1 MRHLSIALASV
12 LIALVAAT
20 AAYAAADNVQGT
32 VEILKGSTVIATY
45 TSAMT
50 PCTATTS
57 ASACE
62 VDVSLGNR
70 DFLRLRRACATHNAV
85 TLQIFSTRSFTCAGD
100 GQFNA
105 RFTGKTYD
113 CSGGTC
119 VATAANP
126 AIWATIVA
134 TQ

>member
-1 MRHLSIALASV
+1 MRLSIALASV
-12 LIALVAAT
+12 LFALVTAT

-57 ASACE
+57 ATACE

-70 DFLRLRRACATHNAV
+70 DFLRMKRACATRNAV
-85 TLQIFSTRSFTCAGD
+85 TLQIFATRSFTCAG
-100 GQFNA
+100 GGAFNA
-105 RFTGKTYD
+105 RFTGTTYD
-113 CSGGTC
+113 CSSGTC
-119 VATAANP
+119 AATPANP

-134 TQ
+134 RQ

>member
-1 MRHLSIALASV
+1 MRHLPLALASV
-12 LIALVAAT
+12 LIALVTAS

-45 TSAMT
+45 QSAMT

-57 ASACE
+57 PGCE

-70 DFLRLRRACATHNAV
+70 DFLRMKRACSTNNAV
-85 TLQIFSTRSFTCAGD
+85 VLQIYSTRSFTCAG
-100 GQFNA
+100 GGTFNA
-105 RFTGKTYD
+105 RFTGTTYD
-113 CSGGTC
+113 CSTGTC
-119 VATAANP
+119 RAAPANP

-134 TQ
+134 VQ